1 MLLRATLEERFWKKG
16 LTVAGIDEAGR
27 GCLAGPVVAAA
38 VILNPAP
45 WSKSHYSTGPAM
57 LDNNAY
63 LTGSGVTLER
73 VNDSKKLSPKEREE
87 CFSVIQ
93 KQAKAI
99 GIGLCSAEEIDAANI
114 LKASLLAMKRAVEG
128 LNITPDYLFVDG
140 PYSIDLQIPQACIK
154 GGDGKILS
162 IAAASIIAKVIR
174 DQLMQDYHLL
184 FPMYGFEKNKGY
196 PTKSHKQALS
206 KFGPCYLHRLSF
218 KPKL

>member
-1 MLLRATLEERFWKKG
+1 MIRAFLEERFWKKG

-38 VILNPAP
+38 VILKP
-45 WSKSHYSTGPAM
+45 
-57 LDNNAY
+57 Y
-63 LTGSGVTLER
+63 LKGSGVILER
-73 VNDSKKLSPKEREE
+73 VNDSKKLSPKKREE
-87 CFSVIQ
+87 CFGVIQ

-99 GIGLCSAEEIDAANI
+99 GIGLCSAEEIDATNI

-128 LNITPDYLFVDG
+128 LNITPDYLFIDG
-140 PYSIDLQIPQACIK
+140 PYSIDLQTPQACIK

-162 IAAASIIAKVIR
+162 IAAASIIAKVMR

-206 KFGPCYLHRLSF
+206 RFGPCYLHRLSF
-218 KPKL
+218 KL

>member
-1 MLLRATLEERFWKKG
+1 MLLRAALEERFWKKG

-45 WSKSHYSTGPAM
+45 WSKFYYSTGP
-57 LDNNAY
+57 
-63 LTGSGVTLER
+63 GVTLER

-87 CFSVIQ
+87 CFGIIQ

-99 GIGLCSAEEIDAANI
+99 GIGLCSAEEIDATNI

-128 LNITPDYLFVDG
+128 LNITPDCLFVDG

-206 KFGPCYLHRLSF
+206 RFGPCYLHRLSF